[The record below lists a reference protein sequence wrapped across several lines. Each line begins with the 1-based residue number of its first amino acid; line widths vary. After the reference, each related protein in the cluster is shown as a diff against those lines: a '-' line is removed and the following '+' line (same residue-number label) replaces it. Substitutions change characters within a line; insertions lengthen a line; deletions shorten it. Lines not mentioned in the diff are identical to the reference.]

1 MTAVYK
7 LKPVFDD
14 PRFARYDFDLDPS
27 LIGNE
32 YLYQDFDGRNP
43 GKLNWE
49 PVPLAALWK
58 PCRLLGKVQPYH
70 DYPSPGSET
79 AIFSRR
85 AVETLKDLLL
95 PSGEL
100 LPTITQTG
108 EYYVYNIL
116 HKSDAFDVTASIAEF
131 MPSSGKETAFSIERY
146 ELRPEK
152 MGNHAV
158 FRLREDPASIM
169 VTDRFKE
176 RVEKAG
182 LNGFFFAK
190 IWPLAADEKWEDLE
204 TRQWKADRQAVQTL
218 KGECITILLST
229 LKGEATNE
237 EESRGLKLVETLS
250 DLLVSQ
256 ATSLNMDCLGAIDY
270 LETFRGKLGIHI
282 CCPDVD
288 RVMPV
293 IQPWLQS
300 LDWPNAVVLDKF
312 YGSRFEKKT
321 RKVRDKIKS

>member
-1 MTAVYK
+1 MTSVYK
-7 LKPVFDD
+7 LEPVFDD
-14 PRFARYDFDLDPS
+14 PRFAHFDFDLEPS

-32 YLYQDFDGRNP
+32 YLHEDFDGRNP

-49 PVPLAALWK
+49 PVPLASLWK

-70 DYPSPGSET
+70 DYPSPGRDM

-85 AVETLKDLLL
+85 AVGTLIDLLV

-108 EYYVYNIL
+108 EYYVYNAL
-116 HKSDAFDVTASIAEF
+116 HKSDAFDVAKSIAEF
-131 MPSSGKETAFSIERY
+131 MPTSGKETAFSIERY
-146 ELRPEK
+146 ELRSENL
-152 MGNHAV
+152 GNHAI
-158 FRLREDPASIM
+158 FRLREDPGSIM

-176 RVEKAG
+176 RVENAC

-190 IWPLAADEKWEDLE
+190 IWPLAADETWEDLE
-204 TRQWKADRQAVQTL
+204 TRQRKADRKAIQTL
-218 KGECITILLST
+218 RGQCITILLST
-229 LKGEATNE
+229 VKGEATKG
-237 EESRGLKLVETLS
+237 EESHGLKLVETLS
-250 DLLVSQ
+250 DLLISQ
-256 ATSLNMDCLGAIDY
+256 AHMLNMDCLGAIDY

-300 LDWPNAVVLDKF
+300 IDWPNAVVLDKY

-321 RKVRDKIKS
+321 RKVREIIK

>member
-1 MTAVYK
+1 
-7 LKPVFDD
+7 LEPVFDD
-14 PRFARYDFDLDPS
+14 PRFACCDFDLDPS

-32 YLYQDFDGRNP
+32 YLYEDFDGRNP

-49 PVPLAALWK
+49 PVPLASLWK

-70 DYPSPGSET
+70 DYPAPGSQT

-85 AVETLKDLLL
+85 AVETLKDLLP

-116 HKSDAFDVTASIAEF
+116 HKSDAFDVAKSIAEF
-131 MPSSGKETAFSIERY
+131 MPSSGKETAISIERY
-146 ELRPEK
+146 ELRPERI
-152 MGNHAV
+152 GNHAI

-176 RVEKAG
+176 RVENAA

-204 TRQWKADRQAVQTL
+204 TRQRKADRQAVRTL
-218 KGECITILLST
+218 KGQCITILLST
-229 LKGEATNE
+229 VKGEATKE
-237 EESRGLKLVETLS
+237 EENRGLKLVEALS

-270 LETFRGKLGIHI
+270 LEPFRGKLGIHI

-300 LDWPNAVVLDKF
+300 LDWPSAVVLDKF

-321 RKVRDKIKS
+321 RKVREKIKS